1 MLSLGL
7 ELGHSAAVSIT
18 SGMTAKGLGPAR
30 VLYAGEVRQ
39 GLLELRVTGLI
50 SPDTADLSS
59 SAPWGPYVNC
69 HSSIDNCRAPRQ
81 KVGPP

>member
-50 SPDTADLSS
+50 SP
-59 SAPWGPYVNC
+59 
-69 HSSIDNCRAPRQ
+69 SIKSCTYFQ
-81 KVGPP
+81 